1 MSMLESL
8 IAFIKS
14 LPAWLGAVAEVLIVA
29 VIFLTAMT
37 FLAGIWC
44 GLRIIGKRANSIAEI
59 QFFPPKIIFK
69 ESDTVTVDFIDH
81 KTK

>member
-1 MSMLESL
+1 MLET
-8 IAFIKS
+8 IMAFIKS
-14 LPAWLGAVAEVLIVA
+14 LPAWLGAVAEVLVVA
-29 VIFLTAMT
+29 IIFMTAVT

-44 GLRIIGKRANSIAEI
+44 GLRIIGRRANSIQEI

-69 ESDTVTVDFIDH
+69 QNDMLVTDFIDS